1 MYVQRNFEARSDLC
15 NLSPS
20 HLLQKASHFSL
31 LFTTVNVL

>member
-1 MYVQRNFEARSDLC
+1 MYIPRNFEVRSDLC

-31 LFTTVNVL
+31 LFTTVYVL